1 MITRLSLVALGLLAT
16 VAVADEPFAS
26 GLKVGQRPM
35 PYAFILA
42 TGPNRGTA
50 FCYICDT
57 ADKPAAIV
65 FARLLSEPL
74 GKLAAQLDQAV
85 ADAKP
90 ADFRAWLT
98 LLDDGKSSTAEKS
111 LVGWGQKH
119 ALRNLPLGIFEDPV
133 GPPAYR
139 LHKDADVTVVL
150 FVKQKAVAN
159 FAFKSGELTD
169 DKAAEVVKALDKL
182 KSTGQYVRRG

>member
-1 MITRLSLVALGLLAT
+1 MLITAA
-16 VAVADEPFAS
+16 AVADETVSS
-26 GLKVGQRPM
+26 GPKLGQRPM

-65 FARLLSEPL
+65 FARSLSEPL

-85 ADAKP
+85 ADAKLP
-90 ADFRAWLT
+90 EFRAWLT
-98 LLDDGKSSTAEKS
+98 LLDDGKSPSAEKA
-111 LVGWGQKH
+111 LIAWGQKH
-119 ALRNLPLGIFEDPV
+119 ALRNLPLGVFEDPV

-159 FAFKSGELTD
+159 FAFKAGELTD
-169 DKAAEVVKALDKL
+169 EKLSEVVKALDRL
-182 KSTGQYVRRG
+182 K

>member
-1 MITRLSLVALGLLAT
+1 MKTRLPLLAAYLFAT
-16 VAVADEPFAS
+16 VAAADEPFAS

-35 PYAFILA
+35 PYSFILA

-65 FARLLSEPL
+65 FARSLSDPL

-85 ADAKP
+85 ADAKLP
-90 ADFRAWLT
+90 DFRVWLT
-98 LLDDGKSSTAEKS
+98 LLDDGKSPSAEKS
-111 LVGWGQKH
+111 LVAWGQKH
-119 ALRNLPLGIFEDPV
+119 ALRSVPLGVFEDPV

-150 FVKQKAVAN
+150 FAKQKAVAN
-159 FAFKSGELTD
+159 FAFKTGELTD
-169 DKAAEVVKALDKL
+169 AKAAEIIKALDRL
-182 KSTGQYVRRG
+182 KSIGQ

>member
-1 MITRLSLVALGLLAT
+1 MITRLSLVAACLLASI
-16 VAVADEPFAS
+16 AVADEPFAS

-35 PYAFILA
+35 PYSFILA

-65 FARLLSEPL
+65 FARTLSEPL
-74 GKLAAQLDQAV
+74 GKLAAQIDQAV
-85 ADAKP
+85 ADAKLP
-90 ADFRAWLT
+90 DFRAWLT
-98 LLDDGKSSTAEKS
+98 LLDDGKSPTAEKS
-111 LVGWGQKH
+111 LVSWGQKH
-119 ALRNLPLGIFEDPV
+119 ALRHLPLGLFEDPV

-150 FVKQKAVAN
+150 FVKQKAIAN
-159 FAFKSGELTD
+159 FAFKAGELSEE
-169 DKAAEVVKALDKL
+169 KAAEVLKSLDKL
-182 KSTGQYVRRG
+182 K

>member
-1 MITRLSLVALGLLAT
+1 MRCTLVWSLFLTTAT
-16 VAVADEPFAS
+16 PADEPFAS
-26 GLKVGQRPM
+26 GPKPGQRPM
-35 PYAFILA
+35 PYAFVLA

-65 FARLLSEPL
+65 FARTLSEPL

-85 ADAKP
+85 ADAKVP
-90 ADFRAWLT
+90 DFRAWLT
-98 LLDDGKSSTAEKS
+98 LLDDGKSANTEKT
-111 LVGWGQKH
+111 LVTWGQKH
-119 ALRNLPLGIFEDPV
+119 ALRNLPLGVFEDPV

-159 FAFKSGELTD
+159 YAYKAGELTD
-169 DKAAEVVKALDKL
+169 AKTAEIVSALDRL
-182 KSTGQYVRRG
+182 K

>member
-1 MITRLSLVALGLLAT
+1 MTTRNSLIAACVFASF
-16 VAVADEPFAS
+16 AVAEEPFAS

-35 PYAFILA
+35 PYSFILA

-65 FARLLSEPL
+65 FARSLSEPL
-74 GKLAAQLDQAV
+74 GKLAAQLDQTV
-85 ADAKP
+85 ADAKLP
-90 ADFRAWLT
+90 DFRAWLT

-111 LVGWGQKH
+111 LVAWGQKH
-119 ALRNLPLGIFEDPV
+119 ALRHLPLGLLEDPV

-139 LHKDADVTVVL
+139 LHKDADVTVIL
-150 FVKQKAVAN
+150 FAKQKAVAN
-159 FAFKSGELTD
+159 FAFKPGELTD
-169 DKAAEVVKALDKL
+169 EKAAEVLKSLDKL
-182 KSTGQYVRRG
+182 K

>member
-1 MITRLSLVALGLLAT
+1 MITRLSLVSTCLLAT
-16 VAVADEPFAS
+16 VAVADERFAS

-35 PYAFILA
+35 PYSFILA

-65 FARLLSEPL
+65 FARSLSEPL
-74 GKLAAQLDQAV
+74 GKLAAHLDQAV
-85 ADAKP
+85 ADAKLP
-90 ADFRAWLT
+90 DFRAWLT
-98 LLDDGKSSTAEKS
+98 LLDDGKSPTAEKA
-111 LVGWGQKH
+111 LIAWGQKH
-119 ALRNLPLGIFEDPV
+119 ALRNLPLGVFEDPV

-159 FAFKSGELTD
+159 FAFKPGELTVE
-169 DKAAEVVKALDKL
+169 KAAEVVKTLDQL
-182 KSTGQYVRRG
+182 K

>member
-1 MITRLSLVALGLLAT
+1 MITRVSLVVACVLAS

-26 GLKVGQRPM
+26 GLKAGQRPM
-35 PYAFILA
+35 PYSFILA

-65 FARLLSEPL
+65 FARSLSEPL

-85 ADAKP
+85 ADAKVP
-90 ADFRAWLT
+90 EFRAWLT
-98 LLDDGKSSTAEKS
+98 LLDDGKSPAAEKA
-111 LVGWGQKH
+111 LVAWGQKH
-119 ALRNLPLGIFEDPV
+119 ALRSLPLGIFEDPV

-150 FVKQKAVAN
+150 FVKQKAVAD
-159 FAFKSGELTD
+159 FAFKTGELTD
-169 DKAAEVVKALDKL
+169 PKAAEVVKALDKL
-182 KSTGQYVRRG
+182 K

>member
-1 MITRLSLVALGLLAT
+1 MRIIRLAFVAICLLAT

-35 PYAFILA
+35 PYSFILA

-57 ADKPAAIV
+57 EDKPAAIV
-65 FARLLSEPL
+65 FARSLSEPL

-85 ADAKP
+85 GDAKVP
-90 ADFRAWLT
+90 EFRAWLT
-98 LLDDGKSSTAEKS
+98 LLDDGKSANAEKN
-111 LVGWGQKH
+111 LIAWGQTH
-119 ALRNLPLGIFEDPV
+119 ALRNMLLGVFEDPV

-150 FVKQKAVAN
+150 FVKQRAVAN
-159 FAFKSGELTD
+159 FAFKTGELTD
-169 DKAAEVVKALDKL
+169 EKAAEVVKSLDKL
-182 KSTGQYVRRG
+182 K

>member
-1 MITRLSLVALGLLAT
+1 MITRVLLVAACLLAS

-35 PYAFILA
+35 PYSFILA

-57 ADKPAAIV
+57 EDKPAAIV
-65 FARLLSEPL
+65 FARTLSEPL
-74 GKLAAQLDQAV
+74 GKLAAHLDQAV
-85 ADAKP
+85 ADAKLP
-90 ADFRAWLT
+90 EFRAWLT
-98 LLDDGKSSTAEKS
+98 LLDDGKSPTAEKA
-111 LVGWGQKH
+111 LIAWGQKH

-150 FVKQKAVAN
+150 FVKQKAVTN
-159 FAFKSGELTD
+159 YAFKAGELTD
-169 DKAAEVVKALDKL
+169 AKAAEIVKSLDKL
-182 KSTGQYVRRG
+182 K